1 MSGAITMDPNELDD
15 AAGALRGIFATLEG
29 SAQDLDGAG
38 VAVEMPGALA
48 ARVATE
54 VSSIAAG
61 LRRAAD
67 SLADMP
73 GDLARR
79 AQLGRLAD
87 TIGQLYSGGIGASLP
102 ASLIAA
108 QYAKELQQVA
118 AGTLPARAVT
128 VGASAGELAKKAAAG
143 FKGAGYA
150 MSAAGVGL
158 KTYND
163 ARNPYLDD
171 SRRVANVAA
180 RTAVESGKVW
190 AGVAAAGAAAAVG
203 APVVVPV
210 LVGVGVGIGLT
221 VIDEKLG
228 VTDFVA
234 DRADDV
240 IDVGVDAVDAGVD
253 AVEDVADDLD
263 EALDFAGGLF

>member
-1 MSGAITMDPNELDD
+1 VTTAITMDPNELDN

-29 SAQDLDGAG
+29 SARDLDGAG

-54 VSSIAAG
+54 VSSIAAA

-87 TIGQLYSGGIGASLP
+87 TIGRLYSGAIGASLP
-102 ASLIAA
+102 AGIIAA
-108 QYAKELQQVA
+108 QYARELQQVA
-118 AGTLPARAVT
+118 AGTLPARAVS

-150 MSAAGVGL
+150 MSAAGIGL
-158 KTYND
+158 KTYD
-163 ARNPYLDD
+163 DVRNPYLDN
-171 SRRVANVAA
+171 SRRAANLAA

-190 AGVAAAGAAAAVG
+190 AGAAAAGGAAALG

-210 LVGVGVGIGLT
+210 LVGVGVGIGLS
-221 VIDEKLG
+221 VIDSKFG

-240 IDVGVDAVDAGVD
+240 IDVGVDAV
-253 AVEDVADDLD
+253 EDVTDDLGD
-263 EALDFAGGLF
+263 ALDFAEKGLGGIL

>member
-1 MSGAITMDPNELDD
+1 VSGTITMDPNELDA

-29 SAQDLDGAG
+29 SAQDLDAAG

-54 VSSIAAG
+54 VSSISAA

-67 SLADMP
+67 SLADLP

-79 AQLGRLAD
+79 AQLGRVAD
-87 TIGQLYSGGIGASLP
+87 AITHLYKGAMGASLP

-108 QYAKELQQVA
+108 QYARELQQVA
-118 AGTLPARAVT
+118 AGTLPARAVS
-128 VGASAGELAKKAAAG
+128 VGAPAGELAKKAAAG

-150 MSAAGVGL
+150 TVGAKVAL

-163 ARNPYLDD
+163 AGNPYLDQ
-171 SRRVANVAA
+171 SQRAANLAA
-180 RTAVESGKVW
+180 RTAVESGKIW
-190 AGVAAAGAAAAVG
+190 AGAAAASAVAAVG

-210 LVGVGVGIGLT
+210 LVGAGVGIGLT
-221 VIDEKLG
+221 MLDERLG
-228 VTDFVA
+228 VTEWVA
-234 DRADDV
+234 DRTDDV
-240 IDVGVDAVDAGVD
+240 IDAGVD
-253 AVEDVADDLD
+253 TVEDVAEDLGK
-263 EALDFAGGLF
+263 AWDFAEKGVGGIF

>member
-1 MSGAITMDPNELDD
+1 MDPNELDD

-29 SAQDLDGAG
+29 SAQDLDGVG

-54 VSSIAAG
+54 VSSIAAA

-67 SLADMP
+67 SLADLP

-87 TIGQLYSGGIGASLP
+87 TIGHLYGAGIGASLP
-102 ASLIAA
+102 AGLIAA

-118 AGTLPARAVT
+118 AGTLPARAVS
-128 VGASAGELAKKAAAG
+128 VGAPAGELAKKAAAG
-143 FKGAGYA
+143 FRGAGYA
-150 MSAAGVGL
+150 MAAAGVGL

-163 ARNPYLDD
+163 VRNPYLDD
-171 SRRVANVAA
+171 SRRAANLVA

-221 VIDEKLG
+221 VLDEKLG

-240 IDVGVDAVDAGVD
+240 IDAGVG
-253 AVEDVADDLD
+253 AAEDVAEDLGD
-263 EALDFAGGLF
+263 ALDFAEKGLGGIF